1 LLLLISGPEKLY
13 ASDKHV
19 DITRMGGRISFVVAV
34 RGLDYEPRAFMVR
47 RHQGWGI
54 SMKWISL
61 AGTLLS
67 ACLAVV
73 PAKASELLDIMNG
86 TLNAAA
92 EPQVMEDGRT
102 GGCSYTFVAITRD
115 HVYRSGQYLRV
126 TGSLDLLKTRFFVK
140 TPGVASLWSIALT
153 LIVDEAW
160 MGEDGEIHFTPSAPS
175 QAYLIGAGTE
185 SHPDK
190 RSEPYGTRVPG
201 SASML
206 LETDPA
212 LKILMEAT
220 SSSHAISVAFN
231 QFYGDRLITVP
242 IELDVTDVKSNGER
256 VRSKDT
262 AIDFQLC
269 LADLSNDFPVPL
281 KAK

>member
-1 LLLLISGPEKLY
+1 
-13 ASDKHV
+13 
-19 DITRMGGRISFVVAV
+19 
-34 RGLDYEPRAFMVR
+34 
-47 RHQGWGI
+47 
-54 SMKWISL
+54 MKWISL
-61 AGTLLS
+61 AGALLA
-67 ACLAVV
+67 ACLAVG
-73 PAKASELLDIMNG
+73 PAKARDVLEIMNG

-92 EPQVMEDGRT
+92 EPQLMEDGRT
-102 GGCSYTFVAITRD
+102 GGCSYSFVAITRD
-115 HVYRSGQYLRV
+115 HLYRSGQYLRV

-140 TPGVASLWSIALT
+140 TPGIRSPWSIALT

-175 QAYLIGAGTE
+175 QAYLLGAGTE
-185 SHPDK
+185 SRQDK

-220 SSSHAISVAFN
+220 SSSHVISVAFN
-231 QFYGDRLITVP
+231 QFYGDRMITVP
-242 IELDVTDVKSNGER
+242 IELDVTDVKPNGER

-269 LADLSNDFPVPL
+269 LADLSNEYPVPL